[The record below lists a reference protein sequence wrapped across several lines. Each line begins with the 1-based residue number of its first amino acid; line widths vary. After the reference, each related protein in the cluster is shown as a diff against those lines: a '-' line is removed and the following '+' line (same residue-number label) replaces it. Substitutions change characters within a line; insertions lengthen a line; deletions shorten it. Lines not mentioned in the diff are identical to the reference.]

1 MIFLVGDFN
10 RLNLNKFSANNGVIQ
25 IVTGSTRGSQTLD
38 RCYTNRPDI
47 FKCSV
52 IKPLISTDHRALLIC
67 DLTDH
72 VAPRVHNLSRSRKVI
87 KFFDIREHNV
97 ICLSNAL
104 ERYNWNGI
112 LLDNDVS
119 SAYTNLTN
127 VLHWFISQFVPVK
140 QVTITDNCP
149 SFVTPLIKS
158 LLRKRNKLMR
168 KNKLEKAVALGEK
181 IGKLIS
187 EHRSKLLSRI
197 DYQSSKDNDN
207 DTNL

>member
-1 MIFLVGDFN
+1 METDVGLSNIYSEAPHSGQNYFWPDF
-10 RLNLNKFSANNGVIQ
+10 F
-25 IVTGSTRGSQTLD
+25 
-38 RCYTNRPDI
+38 
-47 FKCSV
+47 
-52 IKPLISTDHRALLIC
+52 H
-67 DLTDH
+67 
-72 VAPRVHNLSRSRKVI
+72 
-87 KFFDIREHNV
+87 IREHNV

-181 IGKLIS
+181 IGKMIS
-187 EHRSKLLSRI
+187 IRDAVS
-197 DYQSSKDNDN
+197 N
-207 DTNL
+207 

>member
-1 MIFLVGDFN
+1 LIFLVGDFN
-10 RLNLNKFSANNGVIQ
+10 RLNLNKFSANTGVIQ

-67 DLTDH
+67 DLTNH

-104 ERYNWNGI
+104 ERYN
-112 LLDNDVS
+112 
-119 SAYTNLTN
+119 
-127 VLHWFISQFVPVK
+127 
-140 QVTITDNCP
+140 
-149 SFVTPLIKS
+149 
-158 LLRKRNKLMR
+158 
-168 KNKLEKAVALGEK
+168 
-181 IGKLIS
+181 
-187 EHRSKLLSRI
+187 
-197 DYQSSKDNDN
+197 
-207 DTNL
+207 